1 MASPFAVVREEFV
14 CNTGEDEMLKTLECR
29 DIPIFVSLDDQTHL
43 RNLVGATPQWLL
55 VLGEVNLRHL
65 VTLTSTTVS
74 PMVAVPVGI
83 FFAVEHALVDAPAD
97 AIEGARESAVN

>member
-29 DIPIFVSLDDQTHL
+29 
-43 RNLVGATPQWLL
+43 
-55 VLGEVNLRHL
+55 
-65 VTLTSTTVS
+65 
-74 PMVAVPVGI
+74 VPVGI

-97 AIEGARESAVN
+97 AIEGARESAMEVVDHLLHVMFSSLGGGSRNCRMVTSRIYLEEAF